1 MGSRELKND
10 RVHNNSSLD
19 SEYFSYFLFTSF
31 RIKRAPQFQFPG
43 VDNDLVG
50 NVISS
55 ITGGIIP
62 TTTTTTP
69 SPSIGGFGEAIG
81 EAAFQFTN
89 NIINPCRG
97 GRFGPIQEAGQ
108 GFLAG
113 FIGSGISNSIFGNPC
128 G

>member
-1 MGSRELKND
+1 MFVSLSLSCNELDFKEISYL
-10 RVHNNSSLD
+10 VEHLSL
-19 SEYFSYFLFTSF
+19 
-31 RIKRAPQFQFPG
+31 I
-43 VDNDLVG
+43 
-50 NVISS
+50 
-55 ITGGIIP
+55 GGIIP

-69 SPSIGGFGEAIG
+69 APSIGGFGEAIG